1 MNLETIKKRIF
12 KNIVVEGFDVDKNGY
27 SFVKKTSKIR
37 CEVGFSL
44 REDYLVIENKV
55 VDFVKAYCFWASI
68 AYPEME
74 NILHPILAKNELFGK
89 YISTDEISSSFS
101 AENETFFLDEFR
113 NGILIETEFDVE
125 NLINRL
131 TSFFNTDALPFFEK
145 WKDLNVLYEYIKD
158 KTEEELW
165 DILGQ
170 FAPMKKAVILKLC
183 NDRNYQEFMDS
194 YFQKQKEYFDED
206 PEDIDN
212 IRYYSASKELK
223 QVLDNAKPIYNGVRE
238 IGIRNE

>member
-1 MNLETIKKRIF
+1 MKEFRKVLIYIDSILLPKGF
-12 KNIVVEGFDVDKNGY
+12 KLFESEESGCIICDYRKSTNQSINSIAFLK
-27 SFVKKTSKIR
+27 
-37 CEVGFSL
+37 
-44 REDYLVIENKV
+44 REDKIKGFYYAVNFI
-55 VDFVKAYCFWASI
+55 
-68 AYPEME
+68 EME
-74 NILHPILAKNELFGK
+74 LIIIPILTKNKLFGDVK
-89 YISTDEISSSFS
+89 PENIDESFWVQKDTRYTLSDDGKDISEYEEVVNIF
-101 AENETFFLDEFR
+101 
-113 NGILIETEFDVE
+113 
-125 NLINRL
+125 NL
-131 TSFFNTDALPFFEK
+131 FYKQEALPFFEK

-183 NDRNYQEFMDS
+183 NDSNYQGFMDS

-223 QVLDNAKPIYNGVRE
+223 QVLDNTKPIYNV
-238 IGIRNE
+238 

>member
-1 MNLETIKKRIF
+1 MNYLAIF
-12 KNIVVEGFDVDKNGY
+12 LQMKFP
-27 SFVKKTSKIR
+27 
-37 CEVGFSL
+37 L
-44 REDYLVIENKV
+44 
-55 VDFVKAYCFWASI
+55 
-68 AYPEME
+68 
-74 NILHPILAKNELFGK
+74 LFFG
-89 YISTDEISSSFS
+89 
-101 AENETFFLDEFR
+101 ENETFFLDEFR

-158 KTEEELW
+158 KTEEDLW

-183 NDRNYQEFMDS
+183 NDSNYQEFMDS

-212 IRYYSASKELK
+212 IRYYNASKELK
-223 QVLDNAKPIYNGVRE
+223 QVLDNTEPIYNV
-238 IGIRNE
+238 

>member
-12 KNIVVEGFDVDKNGY
+12 KNIVVKGFDVDKNGY

-44 REDYLVIENKV
+44 REDYSVIENEV
-55 VDFVKAYCFWASI
+55 IDFVKAYCFWASI

-89 YISTDEISSSFS
+89 YISTDEISSSFFG
-101 AENETFFLDEFR
+101 ENETFFLDEFR

-158 KTEEELW
+158 KTEREELSE
-165 DILGQ
+165 ILGQ
-170 FAPMKKAVILKLC
+170 FWQFKKAAILRLC
-183 NDRNYQEFMDS
+183 NDSSYEDFMTKFVNRREEILKMRLES
-194 YFQKQKEYFDED
+194 
-206 PEDIDN
+206 IDVQ
-212 IRYYSASKELK
+212 RYYNASKELK
-223 QVLDNAKPIYNGVRE
+223 EILDNTKPIYNV
-238 IGIRNE
+238 

>member
-12 KNIVVEGFDVDKNGY
+12 KNIVVKGFDVDKNGY

-44 REDYLVIENKV
+44 EEDYSVIENEV
-55 VDFVKAYCFWASI
+55 IDFVKAYCFWASI

-158 KTEEELW
+158 KTEEKLW

-183 NDRNYQEFMDS
+183 NDSNYQEFMDS

-212 IRYYSASKELK
+212 IRYYNASKELK
-223 QVLDNAKPIYNGVRE
+223 QVLDNTKPIYNV
-238 IGIRNE
+238 